1 MYIFLNRTVA
11 NIGDYLYY
19 SNSIKL
25 INRFKPNIKIIEVNA
40 WKPLMEQIDINT
52 LKKSKAIIIPGG
64 PALRKDLFPQLYP
77 LPSIVFKNKIPV
89 IFLGIGSKV
98 YPGTIKKLKKL
109 KLTKSTIKFLKYS
122 IDQGYPIGVRDILS
136 KKLLLENGIEDV
148 VVNGC
153 PAWYDL
159 DYLGKKLKKPKEI
172 RKIAFSTPAS
182 PLCFNQAKKIIKRLR
197 NEFPKASITV
207 SFHKGINFGEGSSSK
222 RLTNLN
228 KDLANFSIKE
238 GCEILDSSKNLNNLS
253 IYDNSDLHLGYRV
266 HGYLYVLSHR
276 KPSFL
281 IAEDSRGTGA
291 LTTLGG
297 LGIPIWS
304 KYADI
309 LSTNKII
316 WIGIHYWLKI
326 IGPHFPISS
335 LVSNQFVPKLIL
347 KMIKSELD
355 NGFKSFE
362 KIPETIDKTFKN
374 RMKKFIK
381 SLP

>member
-1 MYIFLNRTVA
+1 MYIFLNRTVT
-11 NIGDYLYY
+11 NIGDFLYY

-25 INRFKPNIKIIEVNA
+25 INRFKPNIKIIEVNG

-64 PALRKDLFPQLYP
+64 PALRKDLYPQIYP

-109 KLTKSTIKFLKYS
+109 KLTESTIKFLKYS

-182 PLCFNQAKKIIKRLR
+182 PLCFNQAKKIIKKLR

-207 SFHKGINFGEGSSSK
+207 LFHKGINFGSSK

-228 KDLANFSIKE
+228 KDLATFSLRK
-238 GCEILDSSKNLNNLS
+238 GCEILDLSKNLNTLRL
-253 IYDNSDLHLGYRV
+253 YDNSDLHLGYRV
-266 HGYLYVLSHR
+266 HGHLYVLSHR

-281 IAEDSRGTGA
+281 IAEDSRGTGV
-291 LTTLGG
+291 LMTLGG

-304 KYADI
+304 KFADKV
-309 LSTNKII
+309 STNKIMWNVI
-316 WIGIHYWLKI
+316 LYWLKI
-326 IGPHFPISS
+326 IGPHFPISI
-335 LVSNQFVPKLIL
+335 LVSNHFVPKLIL

-362 KIPETIDKTFKN
+362 KIPETIDKTFEN

>member
-1 MYIFLNRTVA
+1 MV
-11 NIGDYLYY
+11 
-19 SNSIKL
+19 
-25 INRFKPNIKIIEVNA
+25 NRFKPNIKIIEVNA

-52 LKKSKAIIIPGG
+52 LKKAKAIIIPGG
-64 PALRKDLFPQLYP
+64 PALRKDLFPQIYP
-77 LPSIVFKNKIPV
+77 IPSVVFKNNIPI

-98 YPGTIKKLKKL
+98 YPGTIQKLKKL
-109 KLTKSTIKFLKYS
+109 KLSKSTIKFLKYS
-122 IDQGYPIGVRDILS
+122 TDHGYSIGVRDILS

-159 DYLGKKLKKPKEI
+159 EYIGKNLKKPLEI

-182 PLCFNQAKKIIKRLR
+182 PLCFNQAKKIIKNLR
-197 NEFPKASITV
+197 NEYPKASITV
-207 SFHKGINFGEGSSSK
+207 SFHKGIYFDESRTSK

-228 KDLANFSIKE
+228 KDLATFSLKK
-238 GCEILDSSKNLNNLS
+238 GCEIIDSSKNLSSLRL
-253 IYDNSDLHLGYRV
+253 YDKSDLHLGYRV
-266 HGYLYVLSHR
+266 HGHLYVLSHR

-291 LTTLGG
+291 LMTLGG
-297 LGIPIWS
+297 VGVPIWS
-304 KYADI
+304 KFADK

-316 WIGIHYWLKI
+316 WNLILYWFKI
-326 IGPHFPISS
+326 LGPHFPISS

-347 KMIKSELD
+347 KMIRSEID
-355 NGFKSFE
+355 NGFKSYE
-362 KIPETIDKTFKN
+362 KIPETIDKTFENK
-374 RMKKFIK
+374 MTKFIK

>member
-11 NIGDYLYY
+11 NIGDFLYY

-40 WKPLMEQIDINT
+40 WKPLMEQIDIDT
-52 LKKSKAIIIPGG
+52 LKKAKAIIIPGG
-64 PALRKDLFPQLYP
+64 PALRKDLFPQKYP
-77 LPSIVFKNKIPV
+77 VPSIVFKNNIPI
-89 IFLGIGSKV
+89 IFLGIGSKF

-109 KLTKSTIKFLKYS
+109 KLSKSTIKFLKYS
-122 IDQGYPIGVRDILS
+122 TDQGYPIGVRDILS

-148 VVNGC
+148 VLNGC

-172 RKIAFSTPAS
+172 RKIVFSTPAS
-182 PLCFNQAKKIIKRLR
+182 PLCFNQAKKIIKKLR

-207 SFHKGINFGEGSSSK
+207 LFHSGIYLDGGRAFK

-228 KDLANFSIKE
+228 KDLATFSLRN
-238 GCEILDSSKNLNNLS
+238 GCEILDTSKNLDTLRL
-253 IYDNSDLHLGYRV
+253 YDNSDLQLGYRV
-266 HGYLYVLSHR
+266 HGHLYALSHR

-291 LTTLGG
+291 LLTLGG
-297 LGIPIWS
+297 LGVPIWS
-304 KYADI
+304 KFADK

-316 WIGIHYWLKI
+316 WNAILFWLSI
-326 IGPHFPISS
+326 LGLHFPISS

-362 KIPETIDKTFKN
+362 KIPEIIDKTFEN

>member
-1 MYIFLNRTVA
+1 LYIFLSRTGE
-11 NIGDYLYY
+11 NIGDYLYN

-25 INRFKPNIKIIEVNA
+25 INRFKPNIKIIEVTA
-40 WKPLMEQIDINT
+40 WKPLMKQIDVKT
-52 LKKSKAIIIPGG
+52 LKKSKAIIIFGG
-64 PALRKDLFPQLYP
+64 PALRKNLFPQLYP

-89 IFLGIGSKV
+89 IFLGIGSKI

-109 KLTKSTIKFLKYS
+109 KLTQSTIKFLKYS

-136 KKLLLENGIEDV
+136 KKLLLENGIEHV

-153 PAWYDL
+153 SAWYDL

-172 RKIAFSTPAS
+172 KKIVFSTPAK
-182 PLCFNQAKKIIKRLR
+182 PLSFNQAKKIIKKLR
-197 NEFPKASITV
+197 KEFPKASITV
-207 SFHKGINFGEGSSSK
+207 SFHHGINFGEGRTFR
-222 RLTNLN
+222 RLTKLN
-228 KDLANFSIKE
+228 QDLANFSIKH
-238 GCEILDSSKNLNNLS
+238 GCKILDLSKSLKDLR

-266 HGYLYVLSHR
+266 HGHLYALSHR

-291 LTTLGG
+291 LKTLGG
-297 LGIPIWS
+297 LGVPIWS
-304 KYADI
+304 KYAEI
-309 LSTNKII
+309 LSANKIL
-316 WIGIHYWLKI
+316 WKGIRYWLKN
-326 IGPHFPISS
+326 IGPYFPISS

-362 KIPETIDKTFKN
+362 KIPDTIDKTFEN